1 MNPKIFGFTDSK
13 IFLFNHNKMFIM
25 DRETGQCTQTK
36 LIEEKRSGF
45 ILDHQNNIIQVDS
58 LCKKIFF
65 LNADLD
71 ILIENI
77 YRDDLEDVFIT
88 KENKMA
94 FVDTE
99 KSFVIYV

>member
-1 MNPKIFGFTDSK
+1 ME
-13 IFLFNHNKMFIM
+13 
-25 DRETGQCTQTK
+25 RETGQRTQTVLK
-36 LIEEKRSGF
+36 EGNRSDF
-45 ILDHQNNIIQVDS
+45 ILDHQKNIIQVDL

-71 ILIENI
+71 VLIENI

-88 KENKMA
+88 KENKIA
-94 FVDTE
+94 FVDAE